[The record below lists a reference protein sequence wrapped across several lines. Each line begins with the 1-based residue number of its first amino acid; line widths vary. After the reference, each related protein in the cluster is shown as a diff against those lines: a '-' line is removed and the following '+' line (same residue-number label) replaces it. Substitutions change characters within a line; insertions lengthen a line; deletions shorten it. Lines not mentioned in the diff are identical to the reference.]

1 MTIIVKNGTYLSHVL
16 FLKNIFSPYPFS
28 MKTAR
33 LPRFLMVVMTCLLAS
48 SSVLAGP
55 KTVLADPP
63 AASADYFMQAC
74 TTQLALSEEQRTGLR
89 AYLEQE
95 IEFMAVQ
102 AANHPAA
109 EVAELIPA
117 ERAQLQLVAGH
128 LMSPGQL
135 RQFRE
140 LEATPQMKAYLKQM
154 LLEN

>member
-1 MTIIVKNGTYLSHVL
+1 
-16 FLKNIFSPYPFS
+16 
-28 MKTAR
+28 MKTAP
-33 LPRFLMVVMTCLLAS
+33 LPWLMLATVTCLAS
-48 SSVLAGP
+48 SSLVSAKPTVVAG
-55 KTVLADPP
+55 PP
-63 AASADYFMQAC
+63 AASAEYFVQAC
-74 TTQLALSEEQRTGLR
+74 TTQLALSEAQRTSLR

-109 EVAELIPA
+109 DVAGLIPA
-117 ERAQLQLVAGH
+117 ERAQLQQVASR

-140 LEATPQMKAYLKQM
+140 LEATPPMKAYLKQM

>member
-1 MTIIVKNGTYLSHVL
+1 
-16 FLKNIFSPYPFS
+16 
-28 MKTAR
+28 MKTAF
-33 LPRFLMVVMTCLLAS
+33 LPWAMPVVVACLAASSLAS
-48 SSVLAGP
+48 ARPAAVVAG
-55 KTVLADPP
+55 PP
-63 AASADYFMQAC
+63 AATAEHFVQAC
-74 TTQLALSEEQRTGLR
+74 STQLALSEAQRTSLR

-109 EVAELIPA
+109 DVAELIPA
-117 ERAQLQLVAGH
+117 ERAQLQQVASR

-140 LEATPQMKAYLKQM
+140 LEATPPMKAYLKQM

>member
-1 MTIIVKNGTYLSHVL
+1 
-16 FLKNIFSPYPFS
+16 
-28 MKTAR
+28 MKTAL
-33 LPRFLMVVMTCLLAS
+33 LPRFLVVAVTCLGAS

-55 KTVLADPP
+55 KSVLADPP
-63 AASADYFMQAC
+63 AASADYFVQAC
-74 TTQLALSEEQRTGLR
+74 SSQLALSEEQRLGLR

-95 IEFMAVQ
+95 IEYMAVQ
-102 AANHPAA
+102 AANHSAV

>member
-1 MTIIVKNGTYLSHVL
+1 MAAGC
-16 FLKNIFSPYPFS
+16 FLTS
-28 MKTAR
+28 
-33 LPRFLMVVMTCLLAS
+33 LAS
-48 SSVLAGP
+48 PAHDAVVLLG
-55 KTVLADPP
+55 PP
-63 AASADYFMQAC
+63 ASAEPFVQAC
-74 TTQLALSEEQRTGLR
+74 ATHLDLTEAQRTGLR

-102 AANHPAA
+102 AANHSAA
-109 EVAELIPA
+109 EVADLIPG
-117 ERAQLQLVAGH
+117 EREQLQRVAGR

>member
-1 MTIIVKNGTYLSHVL
+1 M
-16 FLKNIFSPYPFS
+16 
-28 MKTAR
+28 AR
-33 LPRFLMVVMTCLLAS
+33 PEIA
-48 SSVLAGP
+48 LAGP
-55 KTVLADPP
+55 PV
-63 AASADYFMQAC
+63 ASAEPFVQAC
-74 TTQLALSEEQRTGLR
+74 ATQLALSEEQRTGLR

-95 IEFMAVQ
+95 IEYMAVQ
-102 AANHPAA
+102 AANHSAA

>member
-1 MTIIVKNGTYLSHVL
+1 M
-16 FLKNIFSPYPFS
+16 KNIFKTRLPA
-28 MKTAR
+28 MKTAS
-33 LPRFLMVVMTCLLAS
+33 LPRVAAAVMACLLAS
-48 SSVLAGP
+48 LSAFAGSASVLVG
-55 KTVLADPP
+55 PP
-63 AASADYFMQAC
+63 AADYFVAAC

-95 IEFMAVQ
+95 IEYMAVQ
-102 AANHPAA
+102 AANHSAA

-117 ERAQLQLVAGH
+117 ERAQLRLVAGH

-140 LEATPQMKAYLKQM
+140 LEATPQMKAYLKEM

>member
-1 MTIIVKNGTYLSHVL
+1 MALVQEVCRSVKKYFLSHS
-16 FLKNIFSPYPFS
+16 IA
-28 MKTAR
+28 MKTALLTHFL
-33 LPRFLMVVMTCLLAS
+33 LPVMACLAVGSPVLARPPA
-48 SSVLAGP
+48 VLAG
-55 KTVLADPP
+55 PP
-63 AASADYFMQAC
+63 AASAEYFVQAC
-74 TTQLALSEEQRTGLR
+74 TTQLALSEEQRSGLR

-102 AANHPAA
+102 AANHAAA

-128 LMSPGQL
+128 LLSPGQL

-154 LLEN
+154 SLEN

>member
-1 MTIIVKNGTYLSHVL
+1 
-16 FLKNIFSPYPFS
+16 
-28 MKTAR
+28 MKTAL
-33 LPRFLMVVMTCLLAS
+33 LPHFLVAFLTCLAAGSPVLARPH
-48 SSVLAGP
+48 SVLAS
-55 KTVLADPP
+55 PP
-63 AASADYFMQAC
+63 AASAEHFMQAC
-74 TTQLALSEEQRTGLR
+74 TTQLALSEEQCTGLR

-102 AANHPAA
+102 AANHSAA

>member
-1 MTIIVKNGTYLSHVL
+1 MK
-16 FLKNIFSPYPFS
+16 FLLPTQV
-28 MKTAR
+28 TAAFIACS
-33 LPRFLMVVMTCLLAS
+33 LS
-48 SSVLAGP
+48 SSPVFAGPARVLAGP
-55 KTVLADPP
+55 P
-63 AASADYFMQAC
+63 AAEYFVQAC
-74 TTQLALSEEQRTGLR
+74 TEQLALSEEQRTGLR

-102 AANHPAA
+102 AANHSAA

-117 ERAQLQLVAGH
+117 ERAQLRLVAGH

-140 LEATPQMKAYLKQM
+140 LEATPQMKVYLKEM

>member
-1 MTIIVKNGTYLSHVL
+1 M
-16 FLKNIFSPYPFS
+16 P
-28 MKTAR
+28 
-33 LPRFLMVVMTCLLAS
+33 VVVTCLAASSLAS
-48 SSVLAGP
+48 AKPAAVVAGP
-55 KTVLADPP
+55 PVATAEHFV
-63 AASADYFMQAC
+63 QAC
-74 TTQLALSEEQRTGLR
+74 TTQLALSEAQRTSLR

-109 EVAELIPA
+109 DVAELIPA
-117 ERAQLQLVAGH
+117 ERAQLQQVASR

-140 LEATPQMKAYLKQM
+140 LEATPPMKAYLKQM

>member
-1 MTIIVKNGTYLSHVL
+1 
-16 FLKNIFSPYPFS
+16 
-28 MKTAR
+28 MKKSS
-33 LPRFLMVVMTCLLAS
+33 LPRFVAAFVACLVS
-48 SSVLAGP
+48 SSPVLARP
-55 KTVLADPP
+55 AAVLDGPP
-63 AASADYFMQAC
+63 AASADYFVQAC
-74 TTQLALSEEQRTGLR
+74 STQLALSEEQRTGLR

-95 IEFMAVQ
+95 IEYMAVQ

-109 EVAELIPA
+109 EVADLIPA

>member
-1 MTIIVKNGTYLSHVL
+1 MTSSNLR
-16 FLKNIFSPYPFS
+16 
-28 MKTAR
+28 R
-33 LPRFLMVVMTCLLAS
+33 LAIAAVSCL
-48 SSVLAGP
+48 
-55 KTVLADPP
+55 
-63 AASADYFMQAC
+63 AASLAIPAHAAASLLGPPPSAEPFVQAC
-74 TTQLALSEEQRTGLR
+74 AAHLDLTEAQRTGLR

-102 AANHPAA
+102 AANHSAA
-109 EVAELIPA
+109 AVAELIPG
-117 ERAQLQLVAGH
+117 EREQLQRVAGR

>member
-1 MTIIVKNGTYLSHVL
+1 MACCLVG
-16 FLKNIFSPYPFS
+16 SP
-28 MKTAR
+28 
-33 LPRFLMVVMTCLLAS
+33 
-48 SSVLAGP
+48 VLAGP
-55 KTVLADPP
+55 AGVFAGPP
-63 AASADYFMQAC
+63 VTSADYFVQAC

-95 IEFMAVQ
+95 IEYMAVQ
-102 AANHPAA
+102 AANHSAA

-140 LEATPQMKAYLKQM
+140 LEATPQMKVYLKQM

>member
-1 MTIIVKNGTYLSHVL
+1 MTSSNAG
-16 FLKNIFSPYPFS
+16 
-28 MKTAR
+28 R
-33 LPRFLMVVMTCLLAS
+33 LAIAAVSCLMAS
-48 SSVLAGP
+48 LAGP
-55 KTVLADPP
+55 AHASTSVFGPP
-63 AASADYFMQAC
+63 PSAEPFVQAC
-74 TTQLALSEEQRTGLR
+74 ATHLDLTEAQRTGLR

-102 AANHPAA
+102 AANHSAA
-109 EVAELIPA
+109 EVAELIPG
-117 ERAQLQLVAGH
+117 EREQLQRVAGR

>member
-1 MTIIVKNGTYLSHVL
+1 
-16 FLKNIFSPYPFS
+16 
-28 MKTAR
+28 MKTAL
-33 LPRFLMVVMTCLLAS
+33 LPWAVVALVACVVAGSPALARPAA
-48 SSVLAGP
+48 VLAG
-55 KTVLADPP
+55 PP
-63 AASADYFMQAC
+63 AASADYFVQAC
-74 TTQLALSEEQRTGLR
+74 ATQLALSEEQRTGLR

-95 IEFMAVQ
+95 IEYMAVQ
-102 AANHPAA
+102 AANHSAA